1 MTGRDQAER
10 DGWASGTVR
19 VLLVDEEEL
28 VRRGVADVLR
38 REARIR
44 LIGEAGSAAEAL
56 ARGRALRP
64 DVVVVGMLL
73 PDGSGA
79 VVAEALRRAVPG
91 VRCLV
96 LSRCSDPA
104 TVRAAV
110 RAGVS
115 GYLLKHVR
123 GPALA
128 DAVLRVADG
137 GTAFGPEATA
147 ALSAAGTA
155 GDHLRL
161 RGLTGQECR
170 ILRLIGEGLSN
181 REIGERLR
189 LAEKTVKNY
198 TTALLGKLGL
208 ANRTQAAVL
217 ATRLRAEA
225 PDDAVAAGGRV
236 ARW

>member
-1 MTGRDQAER
+1 
-10 DGWASGTVR
+10 
-19 VLLVDEEEL
+19 
-28 VRRGVADVLR
+28 
-38 REARIR
+38 
-44 LIGEAGSAAEAL
+44 
-56 ARGRALRP
+56 
-64 DVVVVGMLL
+64 MLL

-79 VVAEALRRAVPG
+79 LVAEGLRRAVPG

-96 LSRCSDPA
+96 LSRTRDPA

-110 RAGVS
+110 RAGVR
-115 GYLLKHVR
+115 GYLVKHVS

-128 DAVLRVADG
+128 DAVLRVAAG
-137 GTAFGPEATA
+137 RTAFGPEAVA
-147 ALSAAGTA
+147 ALAADGA
-155 GDHLRL
+155 DRDGDLLRE
-161 RGLTGQECR
+161 LTGQECR

-217 ATRLRAEA
+217 ATRLRAAA
-225 PDDAVAAGGRV
+225 PDDGVPAGRRSRPGDGRRGSATLAAPTAAQEEAAWPAGSGRRCRSPTTGSTS
-236 ARW
+236 ASPSPTASPRSPSTAPRSSTR